1 MILFQ
6 LTGIIKHG
14 GVKPSIIPD
23 YTELEYCFRAPSKKE
38 LDQLREKMRACFE
51 SAATGTGC
59 QVSKFDLILS
69 SICKA
74 IC

>member
-14 GVKPSIIPD
+14 GVKPNIIPD
-23 YTELEYCFRAPSKKE
+23 YTELEYYFRAPSKKE

-74 IC
+74 RC